1 MKSTT
6 TGAVSGCIVWVI
18 VFAVI
23 SSCLLPA
30 AMMIGG
36 FTSASNFAIDFT
48 GQFLCPQGTKPVSY
62 SYATTTTDEYGNRQ
76 PSTAYELHCID
87 ASGEVVKEDPIAFA
101 FLWIGIIAATGLA
114 IGAILAFLLA
124 APAGMLIARL
134 FKRNNPAD
142 VNIEPK

>member
-18 VFAVI
+18 VFGVLL
-23 SSCLLPA
+23 SCIFPV
-30 AMMIGG
+30 AMFAGG
-36 FTSASNFAIDFT
+36 FTSSSDFAIDFT
-48 GQFLCPQGTKPVSY
+48 GRFLCPQGTTPVSY

-87 ASGEVVKEDPIAFA
+87 ASGEVVKEDPIVFA
-101 FLWIGIIAATGLA
+101 FLWIGIVAVVGLA

-124 APAGMLIARL
+124 APAGVLIARL
-134 FKRNNPAD
+134 FKRPNPASM
-142 VNIEPK
+142 NIEPK

>member
-48 GQFLCPQGTKPVSY
+48 GQFLCPQGTKPVGY

-101 FLWIGIIAATGLA
+101 FLWIGIVAVIGLT

-124 APAGMLIARL
+124 APAGVLIARL

>member
-23 SSCLLPA
+23 VSCLLPA

-36 FTSASNFAIDFT
+36 FTSASDIAIDFT
-48 GQFLCPQGTKPVSY
+48 GQFLCPQGTTPVGY
-62 SYATTTTDEYGNRQ
+62 SYATTTTDEYGNPQ
-76 PSTAYELHCID
+76 PATAYELHCVD

-101 FLWIGIIAATGLA
+101 FLWIGLLAVIGLA
-114 IGAILAFLLA
+114 IGAVLAFLLA
-124 APAGMLIARL
+124 APAGVLIARL
-134 FKRNNPAD
+134 FKPRSLAD
-142 VNIEPK
+142 ANIEPK

>member
-101 FLWIGIIAATGLA
+101 FLWIGIVAVIGLT

-124 APAGMLIARL
+124 APAGVLIARL

>member
-30 AMMIGG
+30 AMTVGG
-36 FTSASNFAIDFT
+36 FTSASDFAIGFT
-48 GQFLCPQGTKPVSY
+48 GQFLCPQETTPVSY

-76 PSTAYELHCID
+76 PSTAYELHCVD
-87 ASGEVVKEDPIAFA
+87 TGGKVVKEDPIVFA
-101 FLWIGIIAATGLA
+101 FLWIGVIAAIGLA
-114 IGAILAFLLA
+114 VGAVLAFLLA
-124 APAGMLIARL
+124 APAGVLIGRL
-134 FKRNNPAD
+134 FKRNNPANI
-142 VNIEPK
+142 NIEPR

>member
-6 TGAVSGCIVWVI
+6 AGAVSGCIVWAI

-62 SYATTTTDEYGNRQ
+62 SYATTATDEYGNRQ

-87 ASGEVVKEDPIAFA
+87 ASGEVVKEDPIVFA
-101 FLWIGIIAATGLA
+101 FLWIGLIAAVGLA
-114 IGAILAFLLA
+114 AGAILAFLLA
-124 APAGMLIARL
+124 APAGVLIARL
-134 FKRNNPAD
+134 FKRRNPAD